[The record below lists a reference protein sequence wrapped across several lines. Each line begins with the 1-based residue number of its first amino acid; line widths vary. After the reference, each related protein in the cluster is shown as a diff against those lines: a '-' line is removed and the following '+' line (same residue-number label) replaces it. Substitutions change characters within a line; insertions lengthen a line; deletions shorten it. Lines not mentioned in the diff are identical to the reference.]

1 MLNTKHL
8 LSGGAMIASVAIAA
22 PVWAKTAMPVGAV
35 AGVSPMAATVLYKQ
49 MPVQDCIV
57 HQRGQHRVRHASRR
71 RSGDIAN
78 RLNRA
83 ELSRLSLSTMPPAKD
98 AHAYAGAPNM
108 AGSDGGG
115 NGQPSPTQGISG

>member
-57 HQRGQHRVRHASRR
+57 HQRGQHRWGAECR
-71 RSGDIAN
+71 AN
-78 RLNRA
+78 VHCACRQFAHGRNGLCG
-83 ELSRLSLSTMPPAKD
+83 STD
-98 AHAYAGAPNM
+98 VY
-108 AGSDGGG
+108 
-115 NGQPSPTQGISG
+115 